1 VSTGPSESRG
11 LLPIIAGAAAGE
23 RRDGSAVHNSADR
36 AGASAP
42 LWVSASDGGTAP
54 ARHAGE
60 SQTRFTADAGRQP
73 AGRAAARMV
82 FDKTGALANVKR
94 HDYLPFG
101 EELSAGVGQ
110 RTTTLGYGAA
120 DGVRQKFTQKERDNE
135 TGLDYSMHRYY
146 SNVQGRFTSVDPENA
161 GAYPGNPQT
170 WNGYS
175 YALNQPMLYSD
186 PDGLKVRVCGTDGRC
201 TDSDTDLTDE
211 QWNKWFGGDKSV
223 KLKGGNIY
231 KNGELIGTYQQLS
244 CDSCYYDIF
253 ELGRQVTRADPGGRA
268 VRLYGK
274 AALAGLSLP
283 GAAAGYVAIGV
294 FSVIVPVY
302 DEPDEDVFAGSIQ
315 ADRQAA
321 VRDAWRQEAER
332 ARTGQPTNTP
342 FTADELREL
351 RDTGKVSGYEGHHT
365 ESVSS
370 NPQSARDASK
380 IKFVKGR
387 AAHLSEHGGNWRNR
401 TPLIRRR

>member
-1 VSTGPSESRG
+1 MVASFSRYSSRAKIVAAMIVSI
-11 LLPIIAGAAAGE
+11 LLAAASVVYWKVPGE
-23 RRDGSAVHNSADR
+23 KV
-36 AGASAP
+36 AP
-42 LWVSASDGGTAP
+42 AP
-54 ARHAGE
+54 ARFAAMNKAPVKNVSTLSASE
-60 SQTRFTADAGRQP
+60 LADIPPEAFTRQP
-73 AGRAAARMV
+73 PADVGYNAHSGGLPP
-82 FDKTGALANVKR
+82 GALPPGVV
-94 HDYLPFG
+94 LP
-101 EELSAGVGQ
+101 GQ
-110 RTTTLGYGAA
+110 PMMQGGQGYGGY
-120 DGVRQKFTQKERDNE
+120 DGVRQKFTSKERDIE

-186 PDGLKVRVCGTDGRC
+186 PDGLKVRVCGTDGQC
-201 TDSDTDLTDE
+201 TDSNTDLTDE
-211 QWNKWFGGDKSV
+211 QWNNWFGRDKSV
-223 KLKGGNIY
+223 KLQGGNIY

-274 AALAGLSLP
+274 AALAGLTLP
-283 GAAAGYVAIGV
+283 GTAAGWISIGV

-302 DEPDEDVFAGSIQ
+302 NEPDEDVFAASIQ

-321 VRDAWRQEAER
+321 VRDAWKQEAER
-332 ARTGQPTNTP
+332 ARTGQPTKTP

-351 RDTGKVSGYEGHHT
+351 RDTGRVSGYEGHHT
-365 ESVSS
+365 ESVSG

-380 IKFVKGR
+380 IEFVKGR

-401 TPLIRRR
+401 TPLPKRR